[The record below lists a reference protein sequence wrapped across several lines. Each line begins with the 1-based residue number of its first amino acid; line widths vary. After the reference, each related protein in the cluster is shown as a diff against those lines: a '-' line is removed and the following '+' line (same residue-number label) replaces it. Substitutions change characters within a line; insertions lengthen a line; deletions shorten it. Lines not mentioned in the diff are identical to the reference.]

1 MDISEANSAEF
12 KKFVQD
18 HLQDDPALLLFKYQ
32 GKVPFDLKMA
42 VQQISARQKA
52 SKKLPSWSSSSSLL
66 FPASLALE
74 QSSSEE
80 TAKFKAEGLGG
91 KTMIDL
97 TGGLG
102 VDFFY
107 LSQGFE
113 KGIYCE
119 RQAELFQISK
129 YNLEQLELP
138 KDSEGL
144 EGLGG
149 KFDFV
154 EGDGLEFLERTTI
167 QFDLIY
173 ADPARRGSGNQ
184 KLYKLQDC
192 EPDVVSNWSLLTS
205 KSEQILIKASP
216 MLDISQAWKELP
228 DIQKV
233 TIISVKN
240 EVKELLLHWKKGSIS
255 NRQSIEVVD
264 LGRES
269 QQFSFDR
276 EEEEQA
282 DANYSEPES
291 FLVEPLS
298 GILKSG
304 AFNLFGERYGLKKLE
319 KNSHLYTGNQVPE
332 DIPGRTFEVIQEV
345 NLKKQEIKKL
355 FPSGKVNVIT
365 RNYVLGADSL
375 KKKMGLKDG
384 GDDFLIATKTVK
396 GYKVFWSKK
405 KSEGM

>member
-1 MDISEANSAEF
+1 
-12 KKFVQD
+12 
-18 HLQDDPALLLFKYQ
+18 
-32 GKVPFDLKMA
+32 
-42 VQQISARQKA
+42 
-52 SKKLPSWSSSSSLL
+52 
-66 FPASLALE
+66 
-74 QSSSEE
+74 
-80 TAKFKAEGLGG
+80 
-91 KTMIDL
+91 
-97 TGGLG
+97 
-102 VDFFY
+102 
-107 LSQGFE
+107 
-113 KGIYCE
+113 
-119 RQAELFQISK
+119 
-129 YNLEQLELP
+129 
-138 KDSEGL
+138 
-144 EGLGG
+144 
-149 KFDFV
+149 
-154 EGDGLEFLERTTI
+154 
-167 QFDLIY
+167 
-173 ADPARRGSGNQ
+173 
-184 KLYKLQDC
+184 
-192 EPDVVSNWSLLTS
+192 
-205 KSEQILIKASP
+205 

-264 LGRES
+264 LGRAL
-269 QQFSFDR
+269 QKFRFDR

-282 DANYSEPES
+282 DAHYSEAERY
-291 FLVEPLS
+291 LVEPLS

-384 GDDFLIATKTVK
+384 GDDFLIATKTMK
-396 GYKVFWSKK
+396 GYKVFWCKK

>member
-52 SKKLPSWSSSSSLL
+52 SKKLPSWSSNPSLL

-80 TAKFKAEGLGG
+80 TAKFKAEGLEG

-97 TGGLG
+97 TGGLA

-154 EGDGLEFLERTTI
+154 EGDGLKFLVKTAF

-192 EPDVVSNWSLLTS
+192 EPDVVSNWPLLTS
-205 KSEQILIKASP
+205 KSGQILIKASP

-255 NRQSIEVVD
+255 NQQSIEVVD
-264 LGRES
+264 LGGEF

-282 DANYSEPES
+282 DAYYSEAERY
-291 FLVEPLS
+291 LVEPLS

-304 AFNLFGERYGLKKLE
+304 AFNLFGERYALKKLE

-384 GDDFLIATKTVK
+384 GDDFLIATKTMK
-396 GYKVFWSKK
+396 GYKVFWCKK